1 MKKEKLTHKTGQIGV
16 SAEDIFPLIKKFL
29 YTDQE
34 IFLRELIANAIDATT
49 KLNALA
55 TKGEIKEELGDL
67 TIDVILDE
75 KEKTITIRDQGIGM
89 TEEEV
94 LKYLNQ
100 LAFSSAKDFLEKYS
114 GENLIGHF
122 GLGFY
127 SSFMVSE
134 KVEVKT
140 RSYKENSMPVKWE
153 CDGTPE
159 YSIDQ
164 IEKETRGTDIVL
176 HINEEGK
183 DYLKTVRIQELLDK
197 YCKFMP
203 VPIRFGTKKTYETEG
218 EGEDAKPLEKEVDNI
233 INNSDPLWRKSP
245 TEIKDEEYKGFYHDL
260 FPGYFQEPVFWIH
273 LKMDYPFN
281 LNGILYFPKLTN
293 NFDVQKSKIHLYS
306 NQVFVTDDVRA
317 IVPEFLMLLH
327 GVIDSQDIPLN
338 VSRSQLQ
345 NDHNVRK
352 ITSYITKKVA
362 EKLSDLF
369 KKEREEYEKKYDD
382 ISVFVKYG
390 MLTDNSF
397 FEKANNFNLFKN
409 IDNKFFT
416 FEELKAKIKD
426 KQTDKHNKLIIIYSS
441 DKKGQH
447 SYIQSATD
455 AGYEVLL
462 MDNAYIDTHF
472 MQFLEQKETDITF
485 VRVDSDTVDNL
496 VQTEDK
502 KESVLSE
509 KQQEKIKTLFTEML
523 KEEKNNIELKAL
535 SPDEMPVI
543 ITKPEFMRRFKD
555 MQQFQNIGGGEMPE
569 FYNIVINSNNP
580 LITDK
585 LLNMKSEEKKERF
598 ASYLYKLAKLNQ
610 NMLTGEELTDFVKT
624 SVEFLK

>member
-1 MKKEKLTHKTGQIGV
+1 MKKEKIMHKTGQIGV

-75 KEKTITIRDQGIGM
+75 NEKTITIRDNGIGM

-94 LKYLNQ
+94 IKYLNQ

-140 RSYKENSMPVKWE
+140 RSYQENAVPVKWE

-159 YSIDQ
+159 YNLDQ

-176 HINEEGK
+176 HVNEDGK
-183 DYLKTVRIQELLDK
+183 DYLKKERIQELLDK

-218 EGEDAKPLEKEVDNI
+218 EGEDAKSTEKEVDNI
-233 INNSDPLWRKSP
+233 INNSDPLWKKSP
-245 TEIKDEEYKGFYHDL
+245 SDIKDEEYKDFYHDL
-260 FPGYFQEPVFWIH
+260 FPGYFNDPVFWIH

-293 NFDVQKSKIHLYS
+293 NFDAQKSKIHLYS

-369 KKEREEYEKKYDD
+369 KKDRAEYEKKWDD

-397 FEKANNFNLFKN
+397 YEKANNVSLYKN
-409 IDNKFFT
+409 IDGQYFT
-416 FEELKAKIKD
+416 FEELKEKIKD
-426 KQTDKHNKLIIIYSS
+426 KQTDKHKKLICIYST

-447 SYIQSATD
+447 SYIQSAKD
-455 AGYEVLL
+455 NGFEVLL
-462 MDNAYIDTHF
+462 MDNPFIDVHF
-472 MQFLEQKETDITF
+472 MQFMEQKETDITF
-485 VRVDSDTVDNL
+485 VRVDSDTADNL

-509 KQQEKIKTLFTEML
+509 KQQEKVKTLFTEML
-523 KEEKNNIELKAL
+523 KDEKNNIELKAL
-535 SPDEMPVI
+535 SPEDMPVI

-598 ASYLYKLAKLNQ
+598 ANYLYKLAKLNQ

>member
-1 MKKEKLTHKTGQIGV
+1 MNKDKLQHKSGQIGV
-16 SAEDIFPLIKKFL
+16 NADDLFPLIKKFL

-34 IFLRELIANAIDATT
+34 IFLRELIANAVDATT
-49 KLNALA
+49 KIKALA
-55 TKGEIKEELGDL
+55 SKGELKEELGDL

-75 KEKTITIRDQGIGM
+75 TAKTITISDKGIGM
-89 TEEEV
+89 TEDEV

-100 LAFSSAKDFLEKYS
+100 LAFSSAQEFLEKYS
-114 GENLIGHF
+114 GENIIGHF

-134 KVEVKT
+134 RVEVRT
-140 RSYKENSMPVKWE
+140 RSYKNDTYPVKWE
-153 CDGTPE
+153 CDGTPN
-159 YSIDQ
+159 YTLDQ
-164 IEKETRGTDIVL
+164 IEKESRGTDIVL
-176 HINEEGK
+176 HISEEGK
-183 DYLKTVRIQELLDK
+183 DYLNNNRIQELLDK

-203 VPIRFGTKKTYETEG
+203 VAIRFGKKKNYKTEG
-218 EGEDAKPLEKEVDNI
+218 EGEDAKSVEEEVDNI
-233 INNSDPLWRKSP
+233 INKTDPLWKKSP
-245 TEIKDEEYKGFYHDL
+245 SEITDEEYKDFYHEL
-260 FPGYFQEPVFWIH
+260 FPGLWQEPVFWIH
-273 LKMDYPFN
+273 LNMDYPFN
-281 LNGILYFPKLTN
+281 LNGILYFPKITN

-327 GVIDSQDIPLN
+327 GVIDSPDIPLN

-345 NDHNVRK
+345 NDHNVKK

-362 EKLSDLF
+362 EKLGDLF
-369 KKEREEYEKKYDD
+369 KKDRADFENKWTD
-382 ISVFVKYG
+382 INMFVKYG
-390 MLTDNSF
+390 MLTEESF
-397 FEKANNFNLFKN
+397 FEKVSKYNLYKTV
-409 IDNKFFT
+409 DDKFFT
-416 FEELKAKIKD
+416 FEELKEKIKENQ
-426 KQTDKHNKLIIIYSS
+426 KDKHNKIICIYAN
-441 DKKGQH
+441 DNKGQH
-447 SYIQSATD
+447 SYIRSAKD
-455 AGYEVLL
+455 YGYEIIL
-462 MDNAYIDTHF
+462 MDNPYIDTHF
-472 MQFLEQKETDITF
+472 LQFIEQKDSEVTF

-496 VQTEDK
+496 VQKEET

-509 KQQEKIKTLFTEML
+509 KQQEKVKSIFTETL
-523 KEEKNNIELKAL
+523 KDEKNSIELKAM
-535 SPDEMPVI
+535 SPEEMPVVI
-543 ITKPEFMRRFKD
+543 IKPEFMRRYKD

-610 NMLTGEELTDFVKT
+610 NMLEGEELTDFVKT

>member
-1 MKKEKLTHKTGQIGV
+1 MKKDKLMHKTGQIGV

-49 KLNALA
+49 KLKALA
-55 TKGEIKEELGDL
+55 TKGELKEELGDL

-75 KEKTITIRDQGIGM
+75 KEKTITIRDNGIGM

-94 LKYLNQ
+94 IKYLNQ
-100 LAFSSAKDFLEKYS
+100 LAFSSAQDFLEKYS

-127 SSFMVSE
+127 SAFMVSE
-134 KVEVKT
+134 KVEVRT
-140 RSYKENSMPVKWE
+140 RSYQENAVPVKWE

-159 YSIDQ
+159 YKLDQ

-176 HINEEGK
+176 HVNEDGK
-183 DYLKTVRIQELLDK
+183 DYLKKERIQELLDK
-197 YCKFMP
+197 YCKFLP
-203 VPIRFGTKKTYETEG
+203 VQIRFGTKKTYETEG
-218 EGEDAKPLEKEVDNI
+218 EGEDAKSIEKEVDNI
-233 INNSDPLWRKSP
+233 INNPDPLWKKSP
-245 TEIKDEEYKGFYHDL
+245 GDINDEEYKDFYHNL
-260 FPGYFQEPVFWIH
+260 FPGYFNDPVFWIH

-281 LNGILYFPKLTN
+281 LNGVLYFPKLTN
-293 NFDVQKSKIHLYS
+293 NFDAQKSKIHLYS

-369 KKEREEYEKKYDD
+369 KKDRTEYEKKWDD

-390 MLTDNSF
+390 MLTDNNF
-397 FEKANNFNLFKN
+397 YEKANNFTLYKN
-409 IDNKFFT
+409 IDNQFYT
-416 FEELKAKIKD
+416 FEELKEKIKD
-426 KQTDKHNKLIIIYSS
+426 KQTDKHKKLICIYST

-447 SYIQSATD
+447 SYIQSAKD
-455 AGYEVLL
+455 YGYEVLL
-462 MDNAYIDTHF
+462 MDNPFIDVHF
-472 MQFLEQKETDITF
+472 MQFMEQKETDITF

-509 KQQEKIKTLFTEML
+509 KQQEKVKTLFTEIL

-535 SPDEMPVI
+535 SPDDMPVI

-569 FYNIVINSNNP
+569 LYNIVINSNNP

-598 ASYLYKLAKLNQ
+598 ANYLYKLAKLNQ
-610 NMLTGEELTDFVKT
+610 NMLSGEELTDFVRT